1 MFRISEPC
9 SRRWTDLP
17 GAVMAG
23 VLLTTI
29 SPLMAQDGRVRVA
42 VMDATGAG
50 VNGAE
55 VRIGE
60 RRLKADA
67 LGVVSFVGLPVGRV
81 EVVAASP
88 GFKIWRGTFTVLNGA
103 ELKVE
108 ARLEVD
114 FGDGLTIK
122 PVRSEV
128 PGRLTVSVR
137 DASKAALVKADVLV
151 NCADGSSRK
160 TRTDEAGAASLAWL
174 PVGNCQ
180 VEARAPGFKVWRGSF
195 AIAAG
200 GEGQLEA
207 RLEVSDPGT
216 KVAVRPQ
223 PVGRRF
229 LDWLSSCGRR

>member
-17 GAVMAG
+17 GAVMAA

-67 LGVVSFVGLPVGRV
+67 LGVVSFVGLPVGRI

-88 GFKIWRGTFTVLNGA
+88 GFKNWRGTFNVLNGA
-103 ELKVE
+103 ELKVG
-108 ARLEVD
+108 ARLEMGEV
-114 FGDGLTIK
+114 GGGATIE
-122 PVRSEV
+122 PHA
-128 PGRLTVSVR
+128 GRLRVAVSDPMRGVVENAEVAIECAGG
-137 DASKAALVKADVLV
+137 ASGKA
-151 NCADGSSRK
+151 
-160 TRTDEAGAASLAWL
+160 RTDSKGVASFMAL
-174 PVGNCQ
+174 PVGNCR
-180 VEARAPGFKVWRGSF
+180 VEARAPGFKVWHG
-195 AIAAG
+195 AYPVTAG

-207 RLEVSDPGT
+207 RLELSDPGT
-216 KVAVRPQ
+216 KVAVRPK

-229 LDWLSSCGRR
+229 LDWLSSCARR